1 MKFARAIFHEI
12 THFTTQIHSS
22 FLLSAVNRQNP
33 NLHRSLMYLFTS
45 TTALFVW
52 LGCMVK
58 HRRLNFW
65 FCAISI
71 TSTRTHVFKVF
82 QCCLAGRKYFLS
94 VLADKKKHYFPI
106 FWESLEQPNAQL
118 HMLVMLFFLHILIK
132 SHNAQ
137 CSNSRVKSKQTQLE
151 HFPSHCKKKWR
162 ENFSLNRLESFSRW
176 FSNFSRLLEI
186 QRYGCEW
193 TKMMNFIIFVFR
205 FPLLFYIFYVKT
217 FFS

>member
-1 MKFARAIFHEI
+1 
-12 THFTTQIHSS
+12 
-22 FLLSAVNRQNP
+22 
-33 NLHRSLMYLFTS
+33 MYLFTS

-151 HFPSHCKKKWR
+151 HFPSHCKKNEERIFLWIVSNRFLDDFPILVVCWKSNDTAVNEQKW
-162 ENFSLNRLESFSRW
+162 
-176 FSNFSRLLEI
+176 
-186 QRYGCEW
+186 W
-193 TKMMNFIIFVFR
+193 T
-205 FPLLFYIFYVKT
+205 L
-217 FFS
+217 